1 MNVEQI
7 KNEVTF
13 KAVASSGPGGQHANK
28 VATKVQLEFDVI
40 NSYAFAEAEKQTILE
55 NLKSQLTQQGSIKIS
70 CQESRSQAKNKELVL
85 KKLINLLAGASQRK
99 KKRKKTAIP
108 KIAKLKRLRAKKLN
122 SEKKQNRKFKY

>member
-7 KNEVTF
+7 KNEVMF

-40 NSYAFAEAEKQTILE
+40 NSYAFAEAEKQTILD

>member
-1 MNVEQI
+1 M
-7 KNEVTF
+7 F

-40 NSYAFAEAEKQTILE
+40 NSYAFAEAEKQTILD